1 MLPNPHCSRSGR
13 WLRSN
18 YRVVVIVTVVAV
30 LVTVVTLNAFMIVH
44 RVTYLTR
51 PLWDSNSEETRWKT
65 VTNFGTKPGDPELY
79 CPLHGWAA
87 RSGPAP
93 RVFDVF
99 VFNMETHMLEIRLN
113 ELDAVVDKFVVIEA
127 KCTFNR
133 QPKSSLLADHLD
145 SDEFRAFRAKIH
157 YVLVDI
163 CNDDL
168 EPGFPVE
175 GAIRSH
181 AIRETRQAGAVDG
194 DLFIF
199 SDLDELPRLDSIKL
213 LRSCDFGPRIHL
225 QLDNYR
231 YSFGLP
237 AYPESTHRS
246 TVSVI
251 GRFPDKDLVAR
262 FGYLT
267 DAQLGDAGWHCSWC
281 FPTVDMVRQKMLGYS
296 HSDRIHS
303 QHLLDE
309 DEIRRK
315 MCTGEDMF
323 EFLPEGYTFHS
334 LACQMRIVPKT
345 GDSHVPDHVARNP
358 TRFRFLLPGAC
369 DAYWKH
375 S

>member
-1 MLPNPHCSRSGR
+1 MIPT
-13 WLRSN
+13 
-18 YRVVVIVTVVAV
+18 VIILAVVAA
-30 LVTVVTLNAFMIVH
+30 LNAFLIFH
-44 RVTYLTR
+44 YVTHLTR
-51 PLWDSNSEETRWKT
+51 PLWDSDTESTRWKT

-93 RVFDVF
+93 RVFDVV
-99 VFNMETHMLEIRLN
+99 VFNMETPMLEIRLN
-113 ELDAVVDKFVVIEA
+113 ELDVVVDRFVVIEA

-133 QPKSSLLADHLD
+133 QPKATLLADHLD
-145 SDEFRAFRAKIH
+145 SDEFRPFRAKIH
-157 YVLVDI
+157 YALVDI

-175 GAIRSH
+175 DAMRSH
-181 AIRETRQAGAVDG
+181 AIRETRKAGAVDG

-213 LRSCDFGPRIHL
+213 LRDCDFGSRIHL
-225 QLDNYR
+225 QMDNYR
-231 YSFGLP
+231 YSFGFP
-237 AYPESTHRS
+237 VYPELTRRS

-262 FGYLT
+262 FRYLT
-267 DAQLGDAGWHCSWC
+267 DAMLGDAGWHCSSC

-315 MCTGEDMF
+315 ICMGEDMF
-323 EFLPEGYTFHS
+323 GFLPEAFTFHS
-334 LACQMRIVPKT
+334 MACQMRVVPKT
-345 GDSHVPDHVARNP
+345 GNNHVPDHVARNP